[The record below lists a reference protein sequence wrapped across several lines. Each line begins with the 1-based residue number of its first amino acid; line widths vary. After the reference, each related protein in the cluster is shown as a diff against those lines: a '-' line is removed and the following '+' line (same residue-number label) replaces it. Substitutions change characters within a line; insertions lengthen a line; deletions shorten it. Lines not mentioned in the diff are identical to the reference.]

1 MEEFIRPIKRI
12 DYTHFIIYDG
22 VEYIR
27 TETLFLKCYRWEGE
41 SEPRDL
47 HTIKWELRDERES
60 PLVEYFS
67 LDSGWSKNGK
77 LKKSNP
83 IPKLEKIFKETIG
96 KDLLYFEYSKQIN
109 D

>member
-1 MEEFIRPIKRI
+1 MKEYINPTKRI
-12 DYTHFIIYDG
+12 NYTHYIVYDG

-27 TETLFLKCYRWEGE
+27 TEVLSLKCYRWEGE
-41 SEPRDL
+41 SESRDL
-47 HTIKWELRDERES
+47 HTIKWELRNEREN

-77 LKKSNP
+77 LKKTNP
-83 IPKLEKIFKETIG
+83 IPKLEKLFKETIG